1 MLVLVS
7 FVNFFSDVPDLA
19 LLRLV
24 EICHQIE
31 LKLRNLSII
40 RGPKLTKTEWF
51 SDRILGRS
59 CAH

>member
-40 RGPKLTKTEWF
+40 RGP
-51 SDRILGRS
+51 
-59 CAH
+59 